1 MKIFISGDDMET
13 REQKEQLKKNLEII
27 NNLWRSL

>member
-1 MKIFISGDDMET
+1 MTKEIHMET
-13 REQKEQLKKNLEII
+13 REQKKTLNANLEII

>member
-1 MKIFISGDDMET
+1 MKLGIEDDGMET
-13 REQKEQLKKNLEII
+13 REQKNVLNSNLEII